1 MTAARAAWSER
12 LGKEA
17 PVVQIRGLNYF
28 YGERDFRKQ
37 VLADNN
43 LELPA
48 GEIVMMTGPS
58 GSGKTT
64 LLTLIGALRSVQ
76 EGSVQVLGQELHG
89 LDRERLVEVRRN
101 IGFIFQGHNL
111 FPALSAMQNVRLAL
125 ELQALPRREKQH
137 RAAEILTQLGLGD
150 RLHYRPSA
158 LSGGQRQR
166 VAIARALVN
175 RPRLILADEP
185 TAALDKDSGR
195 DVVQLLQDLAA
206 RDHCAVLLVTHDNRI
221 LDVAD
226 QIINMVDGRIASH
239 VAVKETLRI
248 CEFLTRCPTFV
259 TVSYA
264 TLSTIAE
271 KMKQEFHPT
280 GAIIIRKGDVGDKFY
295 LIREGSVNVQVQE
308 GQTIKVLHAGEA
320 FGEMALLTGQPRN
333 ATVIA
338 REDLLLYALGKA
350 DFRTVLE
357 TSEPFKEQ
365 ILKVIFQRQ

>member
-1 MTAARAAWSER
+1 MAY
-12 LGKEA
+12 K
-17 PVVQIRGLNYF
+17 PQ
-28 YGERDFRKQ
+28 
-37 VLADNN
+37 
-43 LELPA
+43 
-48 GEIVMMTGPS
+48 
-58 GSGKTT
+58 
-64 LLTLIGALRSVQ
+64 
-76 EGSVQVLGQELHG
+76 
-89 LDRERLVEVRRN
+89 
-101 IGFIFQGHNL
+101 
-111 FPALSAMQNVRLAL
+111 
-125 ELQALPRREKQH
+125 
-137 RAAEILTQLGLGD
+137 
-150 RLHYRPSA
+150 A

-175 RPRLILADEP
+175 RPKLILADEP

-206 RDHCAVLLVTHDNRI
+206 RVHCAVLLVTHDNRI

-271 KMKQEFHPT
+271 KMKQEFHPA

-308 GQTIKVLHAGEA
+308 GQTIKVLNAGEA
-320 FGEMALLTGQPRN
+320 FGEMALLT
-333 ATVIA
+333 
-338 REDLLLYALGKA
+338 
-350 DFRTVLE
+350 
-357 TSEPFKEQ
+357 
-365 ILKVIFQRQ
+365 